1 MAMILKKN
9 RNLHFAGCDFILP
22 KYWFLPVIS
31 GISRNNDR
39 RDL

>member
-9 RNLHFAGCDFILP
+9 RNPHFAGCDFILP
-22 KYWFLPVIS
+22 KYWFLSCDI